1 MGVGWPDYAGAVAAL
16 VTVFGGAAAAFHYV
30 AVKPTMERIARMAAS
45 RNELA
50 QDVEELRE
58 RGGSDREQVLQR
70 LSSLEAKVD
79 LVLAELAYRRREMR
93 H

>member
-1 MGVGWPDYAGAVAAL
+1 MGVGWPDYAGAVAAI
-16 VTVFGGAAAAFHYV
+16 VTVFGGAATAFHYV
-30 AVKPTMERIARMAAS
+30 AVKPTMERIARMDAS
-45 RNELA
+45 RHELA
-50 QDVEELRE
+50 QDVEDLRE

-79 LVLAELAYRRREMR
+79 LVLAELAYRRREMK